1 MDIITKLRQPKIEI
15 MENLNISIFDVT
27 ASYLGIYVV
36 SKYIF
41 DIRRPAI
48 TSALAVLP
56 VSYLVHEYFNVQSPF
71 NNYINGTEANQPD
84 PNLVQPQVPL
94 PPIDFQTMNIPTQM
108 YIQQHTASKDQVF
121 DEENNLMKPVKYEK
135 LR

>member
-15 MENLNISIFDVT
+15 MENLNISIFDLT

-48 TSALAVLP
+48 TSVLAVLP

-71 NNYINGTEANQPD
+71 NNYINGTETNQPD

-108 YIQQHTASKDQVF
+108 YIQQRTESKNQVF
-121 DEENNLMKPVKYEK
+121 DEQNNLMKPVKYEK